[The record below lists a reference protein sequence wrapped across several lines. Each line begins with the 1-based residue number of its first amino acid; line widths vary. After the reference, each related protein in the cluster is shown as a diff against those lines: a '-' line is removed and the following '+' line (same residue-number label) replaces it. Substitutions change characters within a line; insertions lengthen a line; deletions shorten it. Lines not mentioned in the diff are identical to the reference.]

1 MKLNELKE
9 LTQAKLLKIYGIEE
23 SRSIFH
29 LLLNEF
35 LGIDVINFHINGDK
49 KISLDSLNLFN
60 EKISLIEKE
69 IPVQYVIG
77 HVMIEGLK
85 IFVNK
90 SVLIPRPDTEL
101 IIEKVLKNFKK
112 NDNKNVLDIGTGTGC
127 IILSILL
134 ERKKFRGTGIDT
146 SKRAINIAK
155 INAKMQQFGN
165 RIRFINTDID
175 NFFSNKYD
183 LIVSNP
189 PYIKK
194 FKLRSLIEDVKNFE
208 PKMALDGGPD
218 GFSVV
223 LKVIAKSSRLLK
235 KNGMLI
241 LEIDNTQVIKTKEML
256 KNYKFYTKDVFK
268 DLSDKNRC
276 ITAIKL

>member
-1 MKLNELKE
+1 MNSIELIRIG
-9 LTQAKLLKIYGIEE
+9 TKILQKASKFNAE
-23 SRSIFH
+23 
-29 LLLNEF
+29 
-35 LGIDVINFHINGDK
+35 
-49 KISLDSLNLFN
+49 LDSELILSNILNTTR
-60 EKISLIEKE
+60 EKLIIHPKKNINKVLENKFKFYIKE
-69 IPVQYVIG
+69 RK
-77 HVMIEGLK
+77 LK
-85 IFVNK
+85 KPIAYILGYKEFWKQKFITDSN
-90 SVLIPRPDTEL
+90 VLIPRPDTEL

-194 FKLRSLIEDVKNFE
+194 YKLRSLIEDVKNFE
-208 PKMALDGGPD
+208 PKLALDGGPD

-223 LKVIAKSSRLLK
+223 LKVIAKSSKLLK

>member
-1 MKLNELKE
+1 MNSIELVRIGTKILQE
-9 LTQAKLLKIYGIEE
+9 SLKFNAE
-23 SRSIFH
+23 
-29 LLLNEF
+29 
-35 LGIDVINFHINGDK
+35 
-49 KISLDSLNLFN
+49 LDSELILSNILNTTR
-60 EKISLIEKE
+60 EKLIIHPKKNINKVLENKFKFDIKE
-69 IPVQYVIG
+69 RK
-77 HVMIEGLK
+77 LK
-85 IFVNK
+85 KPIAYILGYKEFWKQKFITDPN
-90 SVLIPRPDTEL
+90 VLIPRPDTEL

-194 FKLRSLIEDVKNFE
+194 YKLRSLIEDVKNFE
-208 PKMALDGGPD
+208 PKLALDGGPD

-223 LKVIAKSSRLLK
+223 LKVITKSSKLLK

-268 DLSDKNRC
+268 DLSDNNRC
-276 ITAIKL
+276 VTAIKL

>member
-1 MKLNELKE
+1 MNSVELIRIG
-9 LTQAKLLKIYGIEE
+9 TKILQKA
-23 SRSIFH
+23 S
-29 LLLNEF
+29 EF
-35 LGIDVINFHINGDK
+35 NAE
-49 KISLDSLNLFN
+49 LDSELILSNILNTTR
-60 EKISLIEKE
+60 EKLIIHPKKNINKVLENKFKFYIKE
-69 IPVQYVIG
+69 RK
-77 HVMIEGLK
+77 LK
-85 IFVNK
+85 KPIAYILGYKEFWKQKFITDSN
-90 SVLIPRPDTEL
+90 VLIPRPDTEL

-175 NFFSNKYD
+175 NFFSCKYD
-183 LIVSNP
+183 LIVTNP

-194 FKLRSLIEDVKNFE
+194 YKLRSLIEDVKNFE

>member
-1 MKLNELKE
+1 MNSIELIRIG
-9 LTQAKLLKIYGIEE
+9 TKILQKASKFNAE
-23 SRSIFH
+23 
-29 LLLNEF
+29 
-35 LGIDVINFHINGDK
+35 
-49 KISLDSLNLFN
+49 LDSELILSNILNTTR
-60 EKISLIEKE
+60 EKLIIHPKKNINKVLENKFKFDIKE
-69 IPVQYVIG
+69 RK
-77 HVMIEGLK
+77 LK
-85 IFVNK
+85 KPIAYILGYKEFWKHKFITDPN
-90 SVLIPRPDTEL
+90 VLIPRPDTEI

-165 RIRFINTDID
+165 RIRFINSDID
-175 NFFSNKYD
+175 NFFLNKYD

-194 FKLRSLIEDVKNFE
+194 YKLRSLMEDVKNFE
-208 PKMALDGGPD
+208 PKLALDGGPD

-223 LKVIAKSSRLLK
+223 LKVIAKSSKLLK

>member
-1 MKLNELKE
+1 MNSVELIRIG
-9 LTQAKLLKIYGIEE
+9 TKILQKASKFNAE
-23 SRSIFH
+23 
-29 LLLNEF
+29 
-35 LGIDVINFHINGDK
+35 
-49 KISLDSLNLFN
+49 LDSELILSNILNTTR
-60 EKISLIEKE
+60 EKLIIHPKKNINKVLENKFKFDIKE
-69 IPVQYVIG
+69 RK
-77 HVMIEGLK
+77 LK
-85 IFVNK
+85 KPIAYILGYKEFWKQKFITDPN
-90 SVLIPRPDTEL
+90 VLIPRPDTEL

-134 ERKKFRGTGIDT
+134 ERKKFRGVGIDL
-146 SKRAINIAK
+146 SKQAINVAK

-194 FKLRSLIEDVKNFE
+194 YKLRSLIEDVKNFE
-208 PKMALDGGPD
+208 PKLALDGGPD

-223 LKVIAKSSRLLK
+223 LKVIAKSSKLLK

>member
-1 MKLNELKE
+1 MNSIELIRIG
-9 LTQAKLLKIYGIEE
+9 TKILQKASKFNAE
-23 SRSIFH
+23 
-29 LLLNEF
+29 
-35 LGIDVINFHINGDK
+35 
-49 KISLDSLNLFN
+49 LDSELILSNILNTTR
-60 EKISLIEKE
+60 EKLIIHPKKNINKVLENKFKFDIKE
-69 IPVQYVIG
+69 RK
-77 HVMIEGLK
+77 LK
-85 IFVNK
+85 KPIAYILGYKEFWKQKFITDPN
-90 SVLIPRPDTEL
+90 VLIPRPDTEL

-194 FKLRSLIEDVKNFE
+194 YKLRSLIEDVKNFE
-208 PKMALDGGPD
+208 PKLALDGGPD

-223 LKVIAKSSRLLK
+223 LKVIAKSSKLLK

>member
-1 MKLNELKE
+1 MNSIELIRIG
-9 LTQAKLLKIYGIEE
+9 TKILQKASKFNAE
-23 SRSIFH
+23 
-29 LLLNEF
+29 
-35 LGIDVINFHINGDK
+35 
-49 KISLDSLNLFN
+49 LDSELILSNILNTTR
-60 EKISLIEKE
+60 EKLIIHPKKNINKVLENKFKFDIKE
-69 IPVQYVIG
+69 RK
-77 HVMIEGLK
+77 LK
-85 IFVNK
+85 KPIAYILGYKEFWKQKFITDPN
-90 SVLIPRPDTEL
+90 VLIPRPDTEL

-146 SKRAINIAK
+146 SKHAINIAK

-165 RIRFINTDID
+165 RIRFINSDID
-175 NFFSNKYD
+175 NFFLNKYD

-194 FKLRSLIEDVKNFE
+194 YKLRSLMEDVKNFE
-208 PKMALDGGPD
+208 PKLALDGGPD

-223 LKVIAKSSRLLK
+223 LKVIAKSSKLLK

-268 DLSDKNRC
+268 DLSGNNRC
-276 ITAIKL
+276 IIAVKL

>member
-1 MKLNELKE
+1 MNSIELIRIG
-9 LTQAKLLKIYGIEE
+9 TKILQKASKFNAE
-23 SRSIFH
+23 
-29 LLLNEF
+29 
-35 LGIDVINFHINGDK
+35 
-49 KISLDSLNLFN
+49 LDSELILSNILNTTR
-60 EKISLIEKE
+60 EKLIIHPKKNINKVLENKFKFDIKE
-69 IPVQYVIG
+69 RK
-77 HVMIEGLK
+77 LK
-85 IFVNK
+85 KPIAYILGYKEFWKQKFITDPN
-90 SVLIPRPDTEL
+90 VLIPRPDTEL

-134 ERKKFRGTGIDT
+134 ERKKFKGIGIDT
-146 SKRAINIAK
+146 SKRAVNIAK

-194 FKLRSLIEDVKNFE
+194 YKLRSLIEDVKNFE
-208 PKMALDGGPD
+208 PKLALDGGPD
-218 GFSVV
+218 GFSIV
-223 LKVIAKSSRLLK
+223 LKVIAKSSKLLK

-256 KNYKFYTKDVFK
+256 KNYKFYTKDVSK

>member
-1 MKLNELKE
+1 MNSVELIRIG
-9 LTQAKLLKIYGIEE
+9 TKILQKA
-23 SRSIFH
+23 S
-29 LLLNEF
+29 EF
-35 LGIDVINFHINGDK
+35 NAE
-49 KISLDSLNLFN
+49 LDSELILSNILNTTR
-60 EKISLIEKE
+60 EKLIIHPKKNINKVLENKFKFDIKE
-69 IPVQYVIG
+69 RK
-77 HVMIEGLK
+77 LK
-85 IFVNK
+85 KPIAYILGYKEFWKQKFITDPN
-90 SVLIPRPDTEL
+90 VLIPRPDTEL

-194 FKLRSLIEDVKNFE
+194 YKLRSLIEDVKNFE
-208 PKMALDGGPD
+208 PKLALDGGPD

-223 LKVIAKSSRLLK
+223 LKVIAKSSKLLK

>member
-1 MKLNELKE
+1 MNSVELIRIG
-9 LTQAKLLKIYGIEE
+9 TKILQKASE
-23 SRSIFH
+23 S
-29 LLLNEF
+29 NAE
-35 LGIDVINFHINGDK
+35 
-49 KISLDSLNLFN
+49 LDSELILSNILNTTR
-60 EKISLIEKE
+60 EKLIIHPKKNINKVLENKFKFDIKE
-69 IPVQYVIG
+69 RK
-77 HVMIEGLK
+77 LK
-85 IFVNK
+85 KPIAYILGYKEFWKQKFITDSN
-90 SVLIPRPDTEL
+90 VLIPRPDTEL

-146 SKRAINIAK
+146 SKHAINIAK

-175 NFFSNKYD
+175 KFFSNKYD

-194 FKLRSLIEDVKNFE
+194 YKLRSLMEDVKNFE
-208 PKMALDGGPD
+208 PKLALDGGPD

-223 LKVIAKSSRLLK
+223 LKVIAKSSKLLK

-268 DLSDKNRC
+268 DLNGNNRC
-276 ITAIKL
+276 ISAIKL